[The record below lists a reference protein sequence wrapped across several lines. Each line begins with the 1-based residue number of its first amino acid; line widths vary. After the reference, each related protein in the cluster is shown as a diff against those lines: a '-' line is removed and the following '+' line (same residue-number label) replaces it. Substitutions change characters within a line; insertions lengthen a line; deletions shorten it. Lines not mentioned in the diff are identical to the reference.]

1 MGVWRYGIREQIFQ
15 FQNAGQ
21 HDATRGRMC
30 PRSSDDVQRHLQKNF
45 HSLKYYGPITNK
57 FRITTVWTLKR
68 TFWHF
73 VRWTVSKLQF
83 YERDYVILIIQK
95 TKNSDGLTKNFEK
108 FWNFKHLLKTWKFL
122 RHLVSIQKYSSSF
135 ENTNIWHNLIWALW
149 KPIIVQITSNCIY
162 IFMENETLIPANS
175 FALKMT

>member
-1 MGVWRYGIREQIFQ
+1 MTLWHTWTNFSISKCRTTRRDQRMYVSAELWWRSK
-15 FQNAGQ
+15 
-21 HDATRGRMC
+21 T
-30 PRSSDDVQRHLQKNF
+30 PPKKF
-45 HSLKYYGPITNK
+45 HSLKNYGPITNK

-73 VRWTVSKLQF
+73 VRWTVLKLQF